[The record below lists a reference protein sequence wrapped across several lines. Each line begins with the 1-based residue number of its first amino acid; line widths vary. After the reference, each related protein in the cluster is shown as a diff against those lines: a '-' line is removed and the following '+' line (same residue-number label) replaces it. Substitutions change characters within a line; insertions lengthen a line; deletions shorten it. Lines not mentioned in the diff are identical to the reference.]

1 MKLKGATIDNMTVG
15 GVVFTDVMDFV
26 KALKASCNI
35 IADVYINGHC
45 VGVGNVSF
53 TEENGWLNAS
63 LNTRLSLDEPVLAT
77 SILVKVHEGSNKED
91 LIMSTMTLINE
102 YLEVGDQHADLHF
115 TVLNIFPYNS
125 LRKPEKPSY
134 IKWLRTHL
142 IKPEH
147 LESLPTD
154 PSVVIEDPEEVEEPV
169 AATAKYPA
177 DSDEPYITISATVP
191 GEEGNNLIVR
201 FEKVADNTK
210 AVVKVFEE
218 GNDEPLATSEDLTPS
233 NGEILWTDL
242 VDLGEI
248 NIKYVLF
255 ESGNLPFSEI
265 PDDGHIDIH
274 LEGGS
279 GTAPAD
285 DDDEEE

>member
-26 KALKASCNI
+26 KALKASRNI

-115 TVLNIFPYNS
+115 TVLNIFPYSS

-134 IKWLRTHL
+134 IRWLRTHL

-154 PSVVIEDPEEVEEPV
+154 PSVVIEDPEEVEESV
-169 AATAKYPA
+169 QATAYYPSA
-177 DSDEPYITISATVP
+177 DDFTLMLEAGKDYI
-191 GEEGNNLIVR
+191 GEAGNTLHVTFIKN
-201 FEKVADNTK
+201 AGGDK
-210 AVVKVFEE
+210 AVVTVY
-218 GNDEPLATSEDLTPS
+218 NDNEVLDTAEITPESDNITDTALNTALNTDFVSFGTFDVGYISFDVIPAAGEDPL
-233 NGEILWTDL
+233 
-242 VDLGEI
+242 
-248 NIKYVLF
+248 
-255 ESGNLPFSEI
+255 
-265 PDDGHIDIH
+265 DIH

-279 GTAPAD
+279 DTAPAD
-285 DDDEEE
+285 DDEE